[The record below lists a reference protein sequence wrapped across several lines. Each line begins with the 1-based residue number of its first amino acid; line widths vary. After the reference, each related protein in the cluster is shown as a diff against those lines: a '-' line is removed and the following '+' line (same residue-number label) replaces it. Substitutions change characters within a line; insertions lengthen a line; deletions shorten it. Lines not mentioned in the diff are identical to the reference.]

1 MDFTNKTV
9 LITGGAGFIGSNL
22 ASRLASIGCA
32 EVRVLD
38 HLRCGTWANLSGL
51 PVKKIELDYGTASE
65 EQLREVCRGV
75 DYLFHLAAEKHNQSK
90 LSPEI
95 LFRSNISGM
104 HGLLEV
110 AVKEKIQKVIFS
122 SSLYAYGISGV
133 DFYKESDRPQ
143 PDTLYGMS
151 KLAGENICAYFE
163 KQYGLAVSV
172 FRFYFVYGPRQFAG
186 MGYKSVIL
194 KNFER
199 LIRGESP
206 QITGTGDQILDY
218 IYVEDVLDALI
229 KAIEVDTPSQ
239 IFNIGSGEVVSI
251 KELTELMLK
260 VANSEKKP
268 IYIEPDWTAGTR
280 RVADISEIKRALNW
294 QPSVTLEQGLKN
306 VYQWL
311 LQQKE
316 GAI

>member
-1 MDFTNKTV
+1 MDFSNKTV
-9 LITGGAGFIGSNL
+9 LITGGAGFIGSSL
-22 ASRLASIGCA
+22 ARRLVAEGCS
-32 EVRVLD
+32 EVRVVD
-38 HLRCGTWANLSGL
+38 HLRCGSWGNLGEL
-51 PVKKIELDYGTASE
+51 PVKKIELDYGLASA
-65 EQLREVCRGV
+65 EQLRDICRGV

-104 HGLLEV
+104 HSLFEA
-110 AVKEKIQKVIFS
+110 AVNEKVRKVIFS

-199 LIRGESP
+199 LMRGESP

-218 IYVEDVLDALI
+218 IYVDDVLEALI
-229 KAIEVDTPSQ
+229 RATEIDTPNK
-239 IFNIGSGEVVSI
+239 IFNIGSGQVVSI
-251 KELTELMLK
+251 KELTELMRK
-260 VANSEKKP
+260 VANSEKMP
-268 IYIEPDWTAGTR
+268 IYVDPDWTAGTR

-294 QPSVTLEQGLKN
+294 QPSVTLEQGLRN

-316 GAI
+316 GVI